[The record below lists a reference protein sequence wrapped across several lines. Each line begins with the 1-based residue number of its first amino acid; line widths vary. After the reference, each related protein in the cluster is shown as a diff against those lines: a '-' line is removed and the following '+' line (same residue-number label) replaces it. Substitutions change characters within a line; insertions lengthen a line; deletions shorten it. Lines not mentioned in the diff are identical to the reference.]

1 MTAIGANSNS
11 SKLLGIMSNPVYRL
25 LLVDPDPVFRLGLR
39 AWLNPLADLE
49 ILAEADTAAQAVQ
62 ILAGTAPALESSQS
76 LSPRQT
82 ALKLDLVVLG
92 FNIGQGSLNP
102 ASALE
107 LCQQLKSQ
115 YPALPILVMDFPQSG
130 TEFSLSLKGRIEG
143 YCLKGQ
149 YPEELVIAIRQVA
162 SGQTYWNVLPQ
173 NYNASDASS
182 ARLERP
188 TSVWAA
194 VKQNLYWS
202 GIQWIDA
209 ALGDLEVER
218 ENFSLSTEDLLAKAI
233 LAGRMRELSA
243 ARWVVNRLW
252 QPGQSRLGRSSPSF
266 MTDDFPSGRSLI
278 APDNRDRPLTTPLV
292 NLKTIQL
299 SLFNTTVA
307 KIQENLANLTP
318 TVLEIDILREDQK
331 RELFYIILRQ
341 IENSLSELRF
351 AQTQLHQ
358 VSEKRAVILQD
369 VWQLSLT
376 EFFGKYYTVTDP
388 KKGSIGVVDVLLQ
401 DGSVVTATILNKIP
415 QVVELFSHLLFQTP
429 LVINSHPY
437 EVGTPEA
444 MYRAEMLLDNLL
456 IQIANAVMQPLLNH
470 FADVEA
476 VKQKFYTYNL
486 IASRDIE
493 RFRNNLSWK
502 YRLETYVAEPQA
514 IFESRYVLWGFAESG
529 MTQMPIYAP
538 RTQELQQLQG
548 IRLAVTLALELQDA
562 IAPRLRSAVSFL
574 GSGVVYVLTNVVGR
588 GIGLIGRGVLQGI
601 GSAWDENRF
610 KAKGRSQ

>member
-1 MTAIGANSNS
+1 
-11 SKLLGIMSNPVYRL
+11 MSNPVYRL
-25 LLVDPDPVFRLGLR
+25 LLIDPDPVFRLGLR

-49 ILAEADTAAQAVQ
+49 VVAEADTAAQGMQ
-62 ILAGTAPALESSQS
+62 ILAGTAPGLEPSQP
-76 LSPRQT
+76 LSPRQP
-82 ALKLDLVVLG
+82 ALEIDLVVLG
-92 FNIGQGSLNP
+92 FNIGQGSLNL

-115 YPALPILVMDFPQSG
+115 YSALPILVIGFPQDG
-130 TEFSLSLKGRIEG
+130 TRFSASFSRAGIQG
-143 YCLKGQ
+143 YCQKGQ
-149 YPEELVIAIRQVA
+149 TPGELVTAMRQVA
-162 SGQTYWNVLPQ
+162 SGQTYWSVLPQ
-173 NYNASDASS
+173 NRNASDSS
-182 ARLERP
+182 LALRDRP

-202 GIQWIDA
+202 GIQRIDA
-209 ALGDLEVER
+209 ALGDLEVEQ
-218 ENFSLSTEDLLAKAI
+218 EHFSLSTADLIAKAI
-233 LAGRMRELSA
+233 LAGRMRELAA
-243 ARWVVNRLW
+243 ARWLVNRLW
-252 QPGQSRLGRSSPSF
+252 QPGQPRSGRSSPSF
-266 MTDDFPSGRSLI
+266 TTDDFPSGRSLI
-278 APDNRDRPLTTPLV
+278 APDNRDRPLTAPLV
-292 NLKTIQL
+292 NLKAIQL

-307 KIQENLANLTP
+307 KIQDNLANLTP

-341 IENSLSELRF
+341 VENSLSELRF
-351 AQTQLHQ
+351 AETQLHQ

-415 QVVELFSHLLFQTP
+415 QVVELFSHLLFQAP
-429 LVINSHPY
+429 LVINSQPY

-493 RFRNNLSWK
+493 RFRNDLSWK

-610 KAKGRSQ
+610 KTKGRSQ

>member
-1 MTAIGANSNS
+1 
-11 SKLLGIMSNPVYRL
+11 MSNPVYRL
-25 LLVDPDPVFRLGLR
+25 LLIDPDPVFRLGLR
-39 AWLNPLADLE
+39 ALLNPLADLDMV
-49 ILAEADTAAQAVQ
+49 AEADTAEQALQ
-62 ILAGTAPALESSQS
+62 ILAETTALEPSQP
-76 LSPRQT
+76 LSPRQP
-82 ALKLDLVVLG
+82 ALMIDLVVVG
-92 FNIGQGSLNP
+92 FNMGQGTLNA

-115 YPALPILVMDFPQSG
+115 YPALPILVMGFPQDGNGFFASWAG
-130 TEFSLSLKGRIEG
+130 IAG

-149 YPEELVIAIRQVA
+149 PAEELATAIRQVA
-162 SGQTYWNVLPQ
+162 SGQTYWSDRYAPSVRNPNVRNPTVP
-173 NYNASDASS
+173 D
-182 ARLERP
+182 RP
-188 TSVWAA
+188 ASVWAV
-194 VKQNLYWS
+194 VKQNLYSS
-202 GIQWIDA
+202 GMQYIDA
-209 ALGDLEVER
+209 ARSDLEAQQ
-218 ENFSLSTEDLLAKAI
+218 ENLSASTTDAIAKAV

-243 ARWVVNRLW
+243 ARWLVNRLW
-252 QPGQSRLGRSSPSF
+252 QPGQTRSGRSSPSF
-266 MTDDFPSGRSLI
+266 MTDDFPSGGRWV
-278 APDNRDRPLTTPLV
+278 APDKRDRPQANLIPNLMANPTV
-292 NLKTIQL
+292 NPKAIQL

-307 KIQENLANLTP
+307 KIQDNLDNLTP
-318 TVLEIDILREDQK
+318 TVLEIDILREAQK
-331 RELFYIILRQ
+331 RELLYIILRQ
-341 IENSLSELRF
+341 VENSLSELRF
-351 AQTQLHQ
+351 AETQLHQ
-358 VSEKRAVILQD
+358 VSEKRAIILRD

-376 EFFGKYYTVTDP
+376 EFFGKYYTLTDP
-388 KKGSIGVVDVLLQ
+388 KKGSVSVVDVLLQ
-401 DGSVVTATILNKIP
+401 DGAEVTATILNKIP
-415 QVVELFSHLLFQTP
+415 QVVELLSHLLFQVP
-429 LVINSHPY
+429 LVIDSQPY

-493 RFRNNLSWK
+493 RFRNDLSWK

-514 IFESRYVLWGFAESG
+514 IFESRYVLWGLAGSG
-529 MTQMPIYAP
+529 ITQIPIYAP

-562 IAPRLRSAVSFL
+562 IAPRLRSTLSFL